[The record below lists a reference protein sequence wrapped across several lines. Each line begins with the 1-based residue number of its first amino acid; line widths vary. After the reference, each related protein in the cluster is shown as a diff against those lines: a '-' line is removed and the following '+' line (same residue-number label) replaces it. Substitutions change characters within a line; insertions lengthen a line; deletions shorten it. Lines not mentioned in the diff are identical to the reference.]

1 MKSKSAMIAGF
12 NSRTVSVPATK
23 VAYQAKMVPAR
34 APDSL
39 YLPLKELVFQ
49 TFVGSAPAG
58 RSLPNVLSDVYSGVI
73 NLDAIALNEAR
84 LGQVT
89 MALKMAWTDPPR
101 KTIGWKTEGKK
112 TFRVYGPATT
122 TCLDEAL
129 QAVYGYNPYIA

>member
-12 NSRTVSVPATK
+12 NSRTATVPATK
-23 VAYQAKMVPAR
+23 IAYQAKKVPVR

-39 YLPLKELVFQ
+39 YLPLKELVYQ
-49 TFVGSAPAG
+49 TFVGSAPQG
-58 RSLPNVLSDVYSGVI
+58 RSIPNVVSDVLNGSI
-73 NLDAIALNEAR
+73 NLDAICLNEVR
-84 LGQVT
+84 LGRVT

-101 KTIGWKTEGKK
+101 KTVGWESVGNKLIRK
-112 TFRVYGPATT
+112 YGPATT